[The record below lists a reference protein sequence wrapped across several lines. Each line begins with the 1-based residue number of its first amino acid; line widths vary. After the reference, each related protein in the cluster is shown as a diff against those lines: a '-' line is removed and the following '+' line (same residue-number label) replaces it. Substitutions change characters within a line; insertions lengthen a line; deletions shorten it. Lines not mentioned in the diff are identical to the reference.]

1 MENKTEKTVTEKVA
15 DGKMQTV
22 VTEVIDG
29 RLVLVRT
36 EIKDKNGKKLKSKDG
51 RQLYSYTVNGKVR
64 GRDVKADFIPR
75 DLGGYEPLDIIFDF
89 ELPVTLDV
97 LEESSVDY
105 SGNKNIRTVYFAQ
118 VIDADGCVY
127 KCEVK
132 PQRQSDKAL
141 VDMLLNF
148 VK

>member
-1 MENKTEKTVTEKVA
+1 MENKTEKTVTEKV
-15 DGKMQTV
+15 DGKKQTV
-22 VTEVIDG
+22 EAEVFDG
-29 RLVLVRT
+29 NLVLVRT

-64 GRDVKADFIPR
+64 GRDIRADFIPR

-89 ELPVTLDV
+89 ELPVTLNF
-97 LEESSVDY
+97 LEESLVDY
-105 SGNKNIRTVYFAQ
+105 SGNKNVRAVYFAQ
-118 VIDADGCVY
+118 VVDEDGRVY

>member
-1 MENKTEKTVTEKVA
+1 MF
-15 DGKMQTV
+15 DGN
-22 VTEVIDG
+22 
-29 RLVLVRT
+29 LVLVRT

-64 GRDVKADFIPR
+64 GRDIRADFIPR

-89 ELPVTLDV
+89 ELPVTLNF
-97 LEESSVDY
+97 LEESLVDY
-105 SGNKNIRTVYFAQ
+105 SGNKNVRAVYFAQ
-118 VIDADGCVY
+118 VVDEDGRVY